1 LTKWSPRF
9 GDVRMV
15 VVLFSPDR
23 DARINLTQIQLQ
35 TIAAM
40 MESIFDYAD
49 AQYVIVVPG
58 N

>member
-1 LTKWSPRF
+1 
-9 GDVRMV
+9 MV